1 MRCIRCGFESEN
13 TPRFCPNCGYELNPT
28 PPGWDNAPNIPTAPP
43 VPENPAADAILKVL
57 RSNLFLVICI
67 LISVGALMSM
77 AAGGGVPVV
86 QILLAVF
93 LWLTYSQAY
102 KGAADAAH
110 LRCVSGTVYAQ
121 YVITYV
127 AAGLVALCG
136 LIFAAAVTMIA
147 DSPELYNEILTGM
160 QLDPDV
166 EAIVSGILTGM
177 PGTVVMVIFLVVAV
191 LMVVINI
198 FSLRYIHRF
207 AKSVYRSILDRRL
220 TLDSANIAR
229 TWLFVMGGFSAVSAL
244 SALAEGTIA
253 AGISGGCTAAAE
265 ILAGILI
272 GQLLTPA
279 APGATPEF

>member
-28 PPGWDNAPNIPTAPP
+28 PPSWDNGPGNPTAPP

-57 RSNLFLVICI
+57 RSNLFMVICI
-67 LISVGALMSM
+67 LISVGAIMSM
-77 AAGGGVPVV
+77 AAGGGVPLI

-93 LWLTYSQAY
+93 LWLAYSQAR

-136 LIFAAAVTMIA
+136 LIMAAAITMIA
-147 DSPELYNEILTGM
+147 DSPEMYNEILTGM
-160 QLDPDV
+160 QLDPEI
-166 EAIVSGILTGM
+166 EAIVDGFLTGM
-177 PGTVVMVIFLVVAV
+177 PGAAVMVIFLVIAI
-191 LMVVINI
+191 LMVVFNI

-207 AKSVYRSILDRRL
+207 AKSVYQSILGRRL
-220 TLDSANIAR
+220 ALNNANVAR
-229 TWLFVMGGFSAVSAL
+229 TWLFVMGGFSALSAL

-253 AGISGGCTAAAE
+253 AGLSGGCTAAAG
-265 ILAGILI
+265 ILAGILV

-279 APGATPEF
+279 APAPTPEF